1 MTLFGRCLALSKR
14 VLFAR
19 DAAPQQHENLRRID
33 RDHRDHLE
41 KQVEDLTHQLAQMS
55 RQHDRILSLTVHDLR
70 DHLAS
75 LSFLAAAPNSPPVI
89 VNLHQQ
95 GIQILEALETHR
107 RQTAAWGCGPTAGS
121 GTDCPPR
128 NAPGAGLE

>member
-14 VLFAR
+14 MLFAC
-19 DAAPQQHENLRRID
+19 DAAPEQHEHLCRID
-33 RDHRDHLE
+33 REHLE
-41 KQVEDLTHQLAQMS
+41 KQVEDLTHQLARMS

-95 GIQILEALETHR
+95 GVQILEALEAHR
-107 RQTAAWGCGPTAGS
+107 RQTAAWSSGPTAGS
-121 GTDCPPR
+121 GTDRPPR
-128 NAPGAGLE
+128 DAPGAGSE